1 MMRKLRRFINRHS
14 VIFFYQRFHKAL
26 DSIISDWD
34 FNKAMTRDIQVDL
47 RYILWNMKHV
57 DHADNLLKEM
67 NAE

>member
-1 MMRKLRRFINRHS
+1 MC
-14 VIFFYQRFHKAL
+14 
-26 DSIISDWD
+26 
-34 FNKAMTRDIQVDL
+34 RDKRLFGVHFL